1 MRFDLRDNCS
11 WHLAG
16 SDSAGRELA
25 IPCKLPN
32 DNASILLDAGVIPD
46 PYAKSNEK
54 LVQWIARKD
63 WTFRGSFQLDG
74 EPEEPIFLNLESVD
88 TCADIFING
97 AKVGTSDNMFRRFRE
112 WVSPYLKKGGNRLEI
127 RLRSPLAV
135 AEERAAACPYDL
147 GRNDN
152 NAVSHLQFVR
162 KVQCHGGWDWGICL
176 PVSGVYGEMY
186 LQSARCARIE
196 HIATEQKFSGDAAEL
211 LVTVELEAA
220 CAGECSLA
228 VEFAGRTEKR
238 TVRVKEGR
246 NVEPFRF
253 RVEKPE
259 LWNPAGFG
267 GRVRYPLTV
276 STESETVVKQIGFRT
291 LELVRI
297 PEGGDSE
304 TFFFRVNGN
313 DVFCK
318 GANWI
323 PYEAMPGRETP
334 ERLRELLEAA
344 RDANM
349 NMIRVWGGGKYES
362 ELFYDLCDEYG
373 ILVWQDC
380 MFACVK
386 YPVDDEFLKSVD
398 LELEYQVK
406 RLSSHPCLALWCGDN
421 EIYMCCG
428 QMPAD
433 ESQYRNALLYH
444 RFNHAVMESVGRYN
458 RGIPEWNSSPCKGPE
473 FLGETVGNQ
482 SRGDLHYWQVWHGGE
497 PFSAYYT
504 LTPRFCSEFG
514 FQSFPSMRTIR
525 RYIQESQRNISS
537 PEMENHQ
544 KNGIGNARIMAT
556 FARYFRMPKNFENI
570 VYLSQVQQGLAIQ
583 TAVEYFRS
591 LRPYC
596 MGVLYWQ
603 LNDNWPVA
611 SWSGIDYLGDWK
623 VLHYMAKRFFAPQ
636 LLTVRPENG
645 RPTLF
650 AVNDASAG
658 VHGRLRVRYRHL
670 PDGQTEEIRNEE
682 LTLPGQS
689 STSLGALPETGR
701 PEAGFFELS
710 LDGETVALHQEF
722 FPTEYKRYELPE
734 PHLCWEA
741 KPEEGGFCVRL
752 TVSAIA
758 FFVFAELRE
767 SKCAWSDNAVTLYPE
782 SPVELHARPARAMSL
797 EEFQRE
803 LVVYDLKHSEL

>member
-1 MRFDLRDNCS
+1 MFCDLSRECTWRLCGADAAGAAVDVPMPMPGDNVS
-11 WHLAG
+11 ALVAAG
-16 SDSAGRELA
+16 TL
-25 IPCKLPN
+25 
-32 DNASILLDAGVIPD
+32 PD
-46 PYAKSNEK
+46 PYVGLNEK
-54 LVQWIARKD
+54 SVQWVRDQKWICRG
-63 WTFRGSFQLDG
+63 TFSLSELPSEHIYLNLDSLDTCAT
-74 EPEEPIFLNLESVD
+74 IFLNGRE
-88 TCADIFING
+88 IG
-97 AKVGTSDNMFRRFRE
+97 KSDNMFLRFRR
-112 WVSPYLKKGGNRLEI
+112 WVNEFLQPGRNTIEI
-127 RLRSPLAV
+127 RFQPVLDV
-135 AEERAAACPYDL
+135 AGRRAAASRFDL
-147 GRNDN
+147 GCNDN
-152 NAVSHLQFVR
+152 NAVPNLQFVR
-162 KVQCHGGWDWGICL
+162 KAQCHGGWDWGICL
-176 PVSGVYGEMY
+176 LVSGVYGRMY
-186 LQSARCARIE
+186 LQSVPRARIE
-196 HIATEQKFSGDAAEL
+196 HITTEQCFSGDSAEL
-211 LVTVELEAA
+211 LVTVELESEQEGSVPLSAEFN
-220 CAGECSLA
+220 GERRCEEVIVQPGRSTHVFLFA
-228 VEFAGRTEKR
+228 VRNPKR
-238 TVRVKEGR
+238 
-246 NVEPFRF
+246 
-253 RVEKPE
+253 
-259 LWNPAGFG
+259 WNPAGYG
-267 GRVRYPLTV
+267 KQPLYELTV
-276 STESETVVKQIGFRT
+276 SVGGDICRRRIGFRE
-291 LELVRI
+291 LELVR
-297 PEGGDSE
+297 EKDGEDAAS
-304 TFFFRVNGN
+304 FFFRVNGN
-313 DVFCK
+313 AVFSK
-318 GANWI
+318 GCNWI
-323 PYEAMPGRETP
+323 PADAMPGRITRA
-334 ERLRELLEAA
+334 RLRELLESV

-349 NMIRVWGGGKYES
+349 NMIRVWGGGIYE
-362 ELFYDLCDEYG
+362 EDAFYELCDELG

-386 YPVDDEFLKSVD
+386 YPIDDEFLKSVD
-398 LELEYQVK
+398 CELEYQIK

-433 ESQYRNALLYH
+433 ENRYRNALLYH

-482 SRGDLHYWQVWHGGE
+482 RRGDLHYWQVWHGGE

-514 FQSFPSMRTIR
+514 FQSFPAMRTIR

-544 KNGIGNARIMAT
+544 KNGIGNALIMAT
-556 FARYFRMPKNFENI
+556 FARYFRMPKSIENI

-596 MGVLYWQ
+596 MGALYWQ

-611 SWSGIDYLGDWK
+611 SWSSIDYLGNWK

-645 RPTLF
+645 KPTLF
-650 AVNDASAG
+650 AVNDALAE
-658 VHGRLRVRYRHL
+658 VRGRLRVCYRHL

-689 STSLGALPETGR
+689 SISLGALPETEL

-734 PHLCWEA
+734 PHLCCEA
-741 KPEEGGFCVRL
+741 KPEEDGFCVRL
-752 TVSAIA
+752 SVSAIA
-758 FFVFAELRE
+758 LFVFAELRE

-782 SPVELHARPARAMSL
+782 SSVELHARPARAMSL